1 MIIIEHRVNKINQ
14 IKRINKNHGVEIDI
28 RSNLNHL
35 YLSHDP
41 FKKGISFKKWLKF
54 YKHKILILNVKEEGL
69 EKKILS
75 ILKKKNIKSY
85 FFLDQSVPFIIKF
98 MKKGLKKIAV
108 RFSEFEDLSSV
119 LKFRNKVEWVWI
131 DCFKKFMINNKSINI
146 LKKNNF
152 KICIVSP
159 ELHNANRIK
168 EMNKLKFKIKRLSI
182 KPDAI
187 CTKHPN
193 FWLDL

>member
-1 MIIIEHRVNKINQ
+1 MIHSRKELV
-14 IKRINKNHGVEIDI
+14 
-28 RSNLNHL
+28 L
-35 YLSHDP
+35 
-41 FKKGISFKKWLKF
+41 KWPEF

-182 KPDAI
+182 NQTLFVQNI
-187 CTKHPN
+187 LT
-193 FWLDL
+193 FG

>member
-1 MIIIEHRVNKINQ
+1 
-14 IKRINKNHGVEIDI
+14 
-28 RSNLNHL
+28 
-35 YLSHDP
+35 
-41 FKKGISFKKWLKF
+41 
-54 YKHKILILNVKEEGL
+54 
-69 EKKILS
+69 
-75 ILKKKNIKSY
+75 
-85 FFLDQSVPFIIKF
+85 

>member
-1 MIIIEHRVNKINQ
+1 M
-14 IKRINKNHGVEIDI
+14 
-28 RSNLNHL
+28 
-35 YLSHDP
+35 
-41 FKKGISFKKWLKF
+41 
-54 YKHKILILNVKEEGL
+54 

-168 EMNKLKFKIKRLSI
+168 EMNKLKFKFKRLSI